1 MSAPDNYSPGDKW
14 TFDDGV
20 AEVFPDMLK
29 RSIPGYN
36 LMRDSVV
43 RVAKPFLEQ
52 RDSEKYI
59 LDIGCSR
66 GDVIYDVLNSLSSIG
81 HVNAVGVDSSKP
93 MIDLATEAFARFD
106 NVSFIHADATNISIT
121 PGKYSVITSV
131 LTAQF
136 LPLDTR
142 QEFFKMV
149 HSGLSDGGAF
159 IVVEKIL
166 GESPE
171 SQAFLVDTYHIFKK
185 DNGYSDEQIE
195 KKRKALQGVLV
206 PLRGSEN
213 ESMLKDSGFSV
224 VQRFWQCLNFAGWI
238 AFK

>member
-1 MSAPDNYSPGDKW
+1 MSNTDNYSPGDKW

-20 AEVFPDMLK
+20 AQVFPDMLK

-43 RVAKPFLEQ
+43 RVAKPFLEKQ
-52 RDSEKYI
+52 DSKKYF

-81 HVNAVGVDSSKP
+81 HVQAVGIDSSKP
-93 MIDLATEAFARFD
+93 MIDLATESFARFD

-121 PGKYSVITSV
+121 PGKYSVITTV

-136 LPLDTR
+136 LPLDAR

-149 HSGLSDGGAF
+149 HGGLSDNGAF

-166 GESPE
+166 GETPE

-185 DNGYSDEQIE
+185 DSGYSEEQIE

>member
-1 MSAPDNYSPGDKW
+1 MNRPDNYSPAGKW
-14 TFDDGV
+14 TFDEGV
-20 AEVFPDMLK
+20 AQVFPDMLK
-29 RSIPGYN
+29 RSIPGYST
-36 LMRDSVV
+36 MRDAVV
-43 RVAKPFLEQ
+43 RVARPFLNKS
-52 RDSEKYI
+52 DSDSYL

-66 GDVIYDVLNSLSSIG
+66 GDVIYDILNSLDSIG
-81 HVNAVGVDSSKP
+81 RVHAVGVDSSQP
-93 MIDLATEAFARFD
+93 MIEIATEAFERFT
-106 NVSFIHADATNISIT
+106 NVSFIHADATNVSIT

-136 LPLDTR
+136 LPLDSR
-142 QEFFKMV
+142 QEFFEMV
-149 HSGLSDGGAF
+149 HSGLSDDGAF

-166 GESPE
+166 GETPK

-185 DNGYSDEQIE
+185 DGGYSAEQIE
-195 KKRKALQGVLV
+195 QKRRALQGVLV

-213 ESMLKDSGFSV
+213 ESMLKDAGFSS

>member
-1 MSAPDNYSPGDKW
+1 MSRPDNYSPGAKW
-14 TFDDGV
+14 AFDDGV
-20 AEVFPDMLK
+20 AQVFPDMLK
-29 RSIPGYN
+29 RSIPGYST
-36 LMRDSVV
+36 MRDCVV
-43 RVAKPFLEQ
+43 RVAKPFLESAN
-52 RDSEKYI
+52 SEKYF

-81 HVNAVGVDSSKP
+81 HVQVVGVDSSKP
-93 MIDLATEAFARFD
+93 MIDLATESFSRFT
-106 NVSFIHADATNISIT
+106 NVSFVHADATNMTIT

-142 QEFFKMV
+142 QEFFEMV
-149 HSGLSDGGAF
+149 HSGLSHDGAF

-166 GESPE
+166 GETPK
-171 SQAFLVDTYHIFKK
+171 SQAFLVDNYHIFKK
-185 DNGYSDEQIE
+185 DNGYSEEQVE
-195 KKRKALQGVLV
+195 QKRKSLQGVLV

-213 ESMLKDSGFSV
+213 ESMLKDAGFSC